1 MSRIEAQNPS
11 NDARGETAPRVS
23 VIVPHYED
31 LRGLGL
37 CLDALARQTFPR
49 GDFEIIVSDN
59 ASPAGP
65 EAVARTIAGRAR
77 LVVTTEKGAGP
88 ARNGGVAQA
97 RGEIL
102 AFTDSDCQPEPEWL
116 EQGVQALSRCDFV
129 GGQMRV
135 LVDDPD
141 AVTATEAFELVFAFD
156 NETYVFQKGF
166 TVTANLFCRREMFD
180 RVGAF
185 GVGLSEDVDWCHR
198 ATRAEFKIGYEPAA
212 VVGHPARRTW
222 AELEKKWRRTNR
234 EAYLLHSSSP
244 QGFVKYV

>member
-1 MSRIEAQNPS
+1 
-11 NDARGETAPRVS
+11 
-23 VIVPHYED
+23 
-31 LRGLGL
+31 
-37 CLDALARQTFPR
+37 
-49 GDFEIIVSDN
+49 
-59 ASPAGP
+59 
-65 EAVARTIAGRAR
+65 
-77 LVVTTEKGAGP
+77 
-88 ARNGGVAQA
+88 VAQA

-244 QGFVKYV
+244 QGFVKYVARSAATPLSAFVHTPRVLFSNRLKTNRQRIQALQALYRLRFWRFANSMALVLGKGRH